1 MRFKPQSNNFMIKPH
16 RLLIQ
21 GENATHF
28 WGEESRSFQSVCV
41 LCIVAFLVIPEHIV
55 HLMKNRALKL
65 QKHNDKHS
73 YAQDQRFDGLITLF
87 CIRKE
92 NESDKQFV

>member
-1 MRFKPQSNNFMIKPH
+1 M
-16 RLLIQ
+16 IQ
-21 GENATHF
+21 GENGKHF
-28 WGEESRSFQSVCV
+28 LGEESRSFQSM
-41 LCIVAFLVIPEHIV
+41 CIVYWCIFSMIPEHIV

-73 YAQDQRFDGLITLF
+73 YAQEQRFAGLITLF

-92 NESDKQFV
+92 KESDEALCSAEKKRKQTVQSPL